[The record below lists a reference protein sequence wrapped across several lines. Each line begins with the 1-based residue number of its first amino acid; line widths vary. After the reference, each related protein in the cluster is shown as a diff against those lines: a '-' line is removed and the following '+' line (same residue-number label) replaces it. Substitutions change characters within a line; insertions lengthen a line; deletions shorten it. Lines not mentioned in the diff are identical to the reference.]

1 MMDIVICLV
10 GGFVLGYLLGV
21 RVTKHRVL
29 TLLDKGERVADLLQ
43 RIEELK
49 RFLMRTHT

>member
-1 MMDIVICLV
+1 MMDILICLV

-29 TLLDKGERVADLLQ
+29 TLLDKMKKEYFNGV
-43 RIEELK
+43 
-49 RFLMRTHT
+49 